1 MTGIRSL
8 EALPNFCLYSQ
19 NAPLQTIVRPMQ
31 PNSPG
36 RRYQRMHA
44 IALSLVTP
52 CSNECFVPKTRTE
65 KLIYGVYAETFKVV
79 RFMARFKSS
88 CVKGVSCTAGTPL
101 GLFES
106 LKSIVF
112 VMGSEFPPLPA
123 VASLEM
129 TVVMH

>member
-1 MTGIRSL
+1 
-8 EALPNFCLYSQ
+8 
-19 NAPLQTIVRPMQ
+19 
-31 PNSPG
+31 
-36 RRYQRMHA
+36 MHA
-44 IALSLVTP
+44 IALSLLTP
-52 CSNECFVPKTRTE
+52 CSNECFVPKTRIE

-101 GLFES
+101 GLFE
-106 LKSIVF
+106 KSIVF
-112 VMGSEFPPLPA
+112 VMGSEFPPSPA